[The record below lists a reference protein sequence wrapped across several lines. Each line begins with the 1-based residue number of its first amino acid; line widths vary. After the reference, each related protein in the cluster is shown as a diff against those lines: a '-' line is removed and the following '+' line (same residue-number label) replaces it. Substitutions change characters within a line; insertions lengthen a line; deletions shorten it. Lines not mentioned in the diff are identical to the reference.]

1 MSMTMRNKALDTTSR
16 MSQRLFSETVMQ
28 SFSLGRLRGTIDGF
42 ALASARRLRVVGRIG
57 IVSEHLRDDGAPDQG
72 PQFGLERIRFVLR
85 VNLLTPDIKRKRLHV
100 FCLLGRILDR
110 LFGPFIKVVIF
121 DAV

>member
-57 IVSEHLRDDGAPDQG
+57 IVSEHLPADAAPG
-72 PQFGLERIRFVLR
+72 RGRRFGRGRIRFVLR
-85 VNLLTPDIKRKRLHV
+85 VNLLTPDIKPKQLH
-100 FCLLGRILDR
+100 
-110 LFGPFIKVVIF
+110 
-121 DAV
+121 